1 MSLAV
6 TFHNGEFGIVCSD
19 SRVSMLLAD
28 GRHAAMPGET
38 ARKFIILREAPGL
51 VLVGTSSISRW
62 LDFSVYGALRNYV
75 EYFPEAS
82 FDQVAGIVGP
92 TVDEARAEFGVLSGA
107 RSATAA
113 SSRAKER
120 PNSGKM
126 YRFLAGKFFGAP
138 SASPKVFT
146 SADGNF
152 LNLLGYDRERMR
164 VRNRVFSCTDRCEQ
178 SEQQS
183 GVTISGFLDPE
194 EAWVFAGKFLDRLAR
209 ETPKCVIEAMLSLA
223 AEISASH
230 PETIGPPYCFHLV
243 TKAMSRGGG
252 IIEEEFRRALATG
265 ENRAM
270 QFGLD
275 GSRESQLRTA

>member
-1 MSLAV
+1 
-6 TFHNGEFGIVCSD
+6 
-19 SRVSMLLAD
+19 MLLPD

-126 YRFLAGKFFGAP
+126 YRFLAGKFFRAP
-138 SASPKVFT
+138 SASPKVFD

-183 GVTISGFLDPE
+183 GVTISGFLDLE

-230 PETIGPPYCFHLV
+230 PETIGPPYSFHLV
-243 TKAMSRGGG
+243 AKGESRG
-252 IIEEEFRRALATG
+252 I
-265 ENRAM
+265 
-270 QFGLD
+270 
-275 GSRESQLRTA
+275 REKELTS